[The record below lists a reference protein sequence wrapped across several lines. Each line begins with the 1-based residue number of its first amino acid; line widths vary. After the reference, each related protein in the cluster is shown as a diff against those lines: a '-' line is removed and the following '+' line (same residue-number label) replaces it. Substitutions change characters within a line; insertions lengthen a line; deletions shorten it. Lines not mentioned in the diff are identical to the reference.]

1 MVSTL
6 RFFSFQNAV
15 CYIILMYF
23 VPVLFT
29 FYIQDVLKLKKKPF
43 RRQKVKYRYFY
54 GFKRFLSFTL
64 WHDLVVRLLS
74 KVRGSHIAEKNIT
87 YCTGPLSVVRVCE
100 TLGRKLCRI
109 IGQLGEP
116 TLYLVHFL
124 FIKENMGEQTL
135 QNCRPCVLFPL
146 SLHSIP
152 LVIVPVEY
160 DLASGFYVEVLCKYW
175 SCSIDSPATSRNI
188 RVFVFLMLSSAGA
201 CREGSGCVDG
211 LLVTLTLCSSP
222 TLPYP
227 TLPSPPPRAICEM
240 TVTGRVR

>member
-1 MVSTL
+1 
-6 RFFSFQNAV
+6 
-15 CYIILMYF
+15 
-23 VPVLFT
+23 
-29 FYIQDVLKLKKKPF
+29 
-43 RRQKVKYRYFY
+43 
-54 GFKRFLSFTL
+54 
-64 WHDLVVRLLS
+64 
-74 KVRGSHIAEKNIT
+74 
-87 YCTGPLSVVRVCE
+87 
-100 TLGRKLCRI
+100 
-109 IGQLGEP
+109 
-116 TLYLVHFL
+116 
-124 FIKENMGEQTL
+124 MGEQTL

-227 TLPSPPPRAICEM
+227 TLPPPTCYLRDDGHRKGTVEM
-240 TVTGRVR
+240 GVKWRRVVRSSKREKERTGEESQVVMKNGSDEKT